1 MGRYADNLKR
11 AEANAELDKVL
22 NTDDNDGKIE
32 SLKEV
37 LDLLTGITDG
47 NTKLT
52 DYINTAIDTKIT
64 AAVGSG
70 GAVANAIDAKITAA
84 VAADGAVD
92 AAIDAKITAGIGTD
106 GVIETWGDGRY
117 TLQNP

>member
-11 AEANAELDKVL
+11 AAAQAVLTAALD
-22 NTDDNDGKIE
+22 TDDSDGKIE

-37 LDLLTGITDG
+37 IDLLTGISDG
-47 NTKLT
+47 STTLI
-52 DYINTAIDTKIT
+52 DYINTAIDAKIT

-70 GAVANAIDAKITAA
+70 GAVASAIDDKITAA

-92 AAIDAKITAGIGTD
+92 TAIDAKITAGIGTD
-106 GVIETWGDGRY
+106 GVIETWGDARY